1 MLVNSGLRIM
11 LWLDKIYAIYKIKY
25 SLIFWHGCKTLLI
38 AQYKKKTVPAMIK
51 K

>member
-1 MLVNSGLRIM
+1 M

-38 AQYKKKTVPAMIK
+38 AQYKKKKRSRHDK
-51 K
+51 KINMCW